1 MAAEQARSGRLW
13 RRLLAALG
21 PVEQAHLAGSVVIGC
36 PSSHAEADLIVGML
50 EANGIPAIASA
61 DDAGGM
67 YLSLTGVRVL
77 VDASDEDAALALLGD
92 HSDFPAPG

>member
-1 MAAEQARSGRLW
+1 MEAEGARSGRLW
-13 RRLLAALG
+13 RRLLAALR
-21 PVEQAHLAGSVVIGC
+21 PVEQAHHAGSVVVAC

-50 EANGIPAIASA
+50 ESNGIPAIASA

-77 VDASDEDAALALLGD
+77 VDAADEQAARALLGD
-92 HSDFPAPG
+92 LSDFPAPG